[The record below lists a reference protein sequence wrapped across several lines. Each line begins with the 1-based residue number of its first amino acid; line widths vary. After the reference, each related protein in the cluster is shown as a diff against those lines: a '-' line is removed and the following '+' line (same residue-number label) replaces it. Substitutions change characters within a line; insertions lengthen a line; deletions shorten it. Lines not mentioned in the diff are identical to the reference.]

1 MSNQST
7 ETVDFVT
14 LGFHVSDALA
24 NRMAK
29 PHRHDEIEITVL
41 EVGWIDYLFGGRW
54 IRNQAGE
61 LCVRW
66 AAIPH
71 QSVDFAPGGIHYS
84 LKVPLAWFLNW
95 RLPESL
101 VNRLLAGEMLIET
114 EADPGC
120 SDLAMLRRWHAA
132 FASDKPDAH
141 RLILLEAEAR
151 LLRLALRL
159 PHAGPSTASGGI
171 TEQLGKFERMTVFIA
186 GNYTRDIDVADV
198 AAAAGMHPN
207 SAMRLFRQTCGLT
220 VLEYLTMH
228 RIWHAQHLLTA
239 GKMKIRD
246 IASACGFN
254 SPNRFY
260 AAFKRIVGRQ
270 PTDFRDSL
278 RPRPSTEH
286 RSATD
291 RATVSSPRLPKS
303 HHERETAF
311 PPDDEKS

>member
-1 MSNQST
+1 MFRNIMAAHTSDA
-7 ETVDFVT
+7 VDFVN
-14 LGFHVSDALA
+14 LGYHVSDAPA

-41 EVGWIDYLFGGRW
+41 EVGWIEYLFGGRR
-54 IRNQAGE
+54 IRNRAGE

-71 QSVDFAPGGIHYS
+71 QSVDFDPGGIHYS

-101 VNRLLAGEMLIET
+101 VNRLMGGEMLIEK
-114 EADPGC
+114 EPDPGC

-132 FASDKPDAH
+132 FISNDPDGH
-141 RLILLEAEAR
+141 RMILMEAEAR
-151 LLRLALRL
+151 LLRMALRQQQ
-159 PHAGPSTASGGI
+159 AGQSTATTGI
-171 TEQLGKFERMTVFIA
+171 AGHLGKFERMTVFIA

-198 AAAAGMHPN
+198 AAAARMHPN

-228 RIWHAQHLLTA
+228 RIWHAQHLLTE
-239 GKMKIRD
+239 GRMKIRD

-260 AAFKRIVGRQ
+260 AAFKRLVGQQ

-278 RPRPSTEH
+278 RPKP
-286 RSATD
+286 
-291 RATVSSPRLPKS
+291 
-303 HHERETAF
+303 
-311 PPDDEKS
+311 

>member
-1 MSNQST
+1 MSSQAS
-7 ETVDFVT
+7 EAVDFVT
-14 LGFHVSDALA
+14 LGFHVSDAPA
-24 NRMAK
+24 NCMAK
-29 PHRHDEIEITVL
+29 PHRHDDIEITVL
-41 EVGWIDYLFGGRW
+41 EVGWIDYLFGGRR

-101 VNRLLAGEMLIET
+101 VNRLLGGEMLIET

-132 FASDKPDAH
+132 FASDNPDAH

-159 PHAGPSTASGGI
+159 PHAGPNTASSSGMTG
-171 TEQLGKFERMTVFIA
+171 QLGKFERMTVFIA
-186 GNYTRDIDVADV
+186 GNYTRDIDVAEV

-228 RIWHAQHLLTA
+228 RIWHAQHLLA
-239 GKMKIRD
+239 EGKMKIRD

-260 AAFKRIVGRQ
+260 AAFKRLVGQQ

-278 RPRPSTEH
+278 RPRP
-286 RSATD
+286 
-291 RATVSSPRLPKS
+291 
-303 HHERETAF
+303 
-311 PPDDEKS
+311 